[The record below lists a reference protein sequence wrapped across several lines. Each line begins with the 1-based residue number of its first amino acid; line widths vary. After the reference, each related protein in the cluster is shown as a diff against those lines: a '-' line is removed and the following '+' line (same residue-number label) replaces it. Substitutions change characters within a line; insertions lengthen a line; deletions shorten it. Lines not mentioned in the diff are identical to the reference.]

1 MKTIGLIGG
10 MSWEST
16 ELYYRRLNEAVR
28 ERVGGLHS
36 APIVLHSV
44 DFAPIEAC
52 QAAGD
57 WDGAAE
63 ILCAAARG
71 LEAAGAQ
78 FFLIAT
84 NTMHHVAKPVADA
97 VAIPLLHLGDA
108 TARHAVNNNL
118 SHVGLLG
125 TRFTMEMPF
134 YRERLEHHGL
144 TVSTPPKA
152 DRAIVHRVIYDEL
165 CKGVIDAGSRAHY
178 LRIIEALAT
187 GGADAV
193 VLGCTEI
200 GMLVTPQHT
209 DIRLLDTTQIH
220 VDAAIDVALG
230 HSALP

>member
-1 MKTIGLIGG
+1 MKTIGVIGG

-28 ERVGGLHS
+28 QRVGGLHS

-52 QAAGD
+52 QMAGD
-57 WDGAAE
+57 WDGAAD
-63 ILCAAARG
+63 ILCDAARG
-71 LEAAGAQ
+71 LEAAGAD

-108 TARHAVNNNL
+108 TARHAVDRGL
-118 SHVGLLG
+118 THVGLLG

-134 YRERLEHHGL
+134 YTDRLADHGL
-144 TVSTPPKA
+144 TVSTPNDE

-165 CKGVIDAGSRAHY
+165 CNGVIDDTSRAHY
-178 LRIIEALAT
+178 VRVIASLAFD
-187 GGADAV
+187 GADAV
-193 VLGCTEI
+193 ILGCTEI
-200 GMLVTPQHT
+200 GLLVTPEHT
-209 DIRLLDTTQIH
+209 DVPLLDTTQIH

-230 HSALP
+230 ERSLD